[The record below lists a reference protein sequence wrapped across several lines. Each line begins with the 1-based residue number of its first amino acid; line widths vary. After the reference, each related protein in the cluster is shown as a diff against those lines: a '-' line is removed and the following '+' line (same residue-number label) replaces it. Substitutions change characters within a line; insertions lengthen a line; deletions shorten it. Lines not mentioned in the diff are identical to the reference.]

1 MLQYHNELMKI
12 HHNSKTDRIGIQ
24 AVGEQ
29 FERAGYIFREQPISD
44 YGIDAQIEFVEGEIV
59 TGKLIALQIKTGTSW
74 FQESTEE
81 GYVFRGDNEHLKY
94 WIEHSLPVLIILHN
108 PETKIS
114 YWQAIKTEN
123 VIPTD
128 KAWKIIV
135 PKIQRINP
143 GMEVDLKRL
152 INKLPAH
159 KNYTICCIDDVSHG
173 LAKRYSLRV
182 ILNNEHTQS
191 EILALI
197 KRVTVEAV
205 NCEYHRSDITRSHWR
220 NKPAHVVW
228 LFIFPSAEDEKNNN
242 FICQTEWFSE
252 SIPPGAEPISIGGE
266 KLTDRVKVKWNDSY
280 LTWAKFNEDN
290 TIDKETFVQDVSSI
304 AGSICKLLA
313 SAESALSKYDNTEH
327 GFENL
332 SDILRRDYEQATALY
347 FKGTEVGLSPYEC
360 KNASQKFQNMI
371 AHAHNVYIFFGGV
384 GADNDRTEENLI
396 WNIRNQLKYFK
407 ESEVEFRLAMKEIQ

>member
-1 MLQYHNELMKI
+1 MKI
-12 HHNSKTDRIGIQ
+12 HHNSKIDRIGIQ

-44 YGIDAQIEFVEGEIV
+44 YGIDAQIEVVEGETV
-59 TGKLIALQIKTGTSW
+59 TGKLIALQIKTGASW
-74 FQESTEE
+74 FQESTED
-81 GYVFRGDNEHLKY
+81 GYVFRGGNEHLKY

-108 PETKIS
+108 PDTNIS
-114 YWQAIKTEN
+114 FWQAIKTEN
-123 VIPTD
+123 VIPTN

-152 INKLPAH
+152 VNKLPAH
-159 KNYTICCIDDVSHG
+159 KNYTICRIDDVSHG

-182 ILNNEHTQS
+182 ILNTEHTQS
-191 EILALI
+191 EIIGLI
-197 KRVTVEAV
+197 KKLTVEAV
-205 NCEYHRSDITRSHWR
+205 NCDYHRSDITRSHWR

-228 LFIFPSAEDEKNNN
+228 LYIYPSAEDEKNNN

-252 SIPPGAEPISIGGE
+252 SITPGPEPISIGGE
-266 KLTDRVKVKWNDSY
+266 ELSDRVRVNWNDSY

-290 TIDKETFVQDVSSI
+290 TIDKETFFQNVSNI
-304 AGSICKLLA
+304 AEDICRLLA

-327 GFENL
+327 NFEIL

-347 FKGTEVGLSPYEC
+347 FNGTEVGLSPYEC
-360 KNASQKFQNMI
+360 KDASQKLQNMI
-371 AHAHNVYIFFGGV
+371 AHARNVYIFFGGV
-384 GADNDRTEENLI
+384 GADNDRTEENII
-396 WNIRNQLKYFK
+396 WNVRSQLKYFK
-407 ESEVEFRLAMKEIQ
+407 ESEVEFRIALKEIQ